1 MRGNG
6 MLDKP
11 RLSDAHAR
19 WLEDARKIPC
29 ELAAELGVVSKGEN
43 IAFEF
48 RRMNGA
54 ASFLKVRRAM
64 ADGSKTFWIEPKG
77 AELCLWNEP
86 CLGEP
91 ASFEAP
97 LIITEGEFDALSC
110 LAVGETHVLSVPNG
124 AALDKPG

>member
-1 MRGNG
+1 

-11 RLSDAHAR
+11 QLSEVHAR
-19 WLEDARKIPC
+19 WLEDARKIPS

-48 RRMNGA
+48 RRVKGTV
-54 ASFLKVRRAM
+54 SFLKVRRAI

-86 CLGEP
+86 CLTEP
-91 ASFEAP
+91 SDGRLFATPSSLRYLMSGGSTA
-97 LIITEGEFDALSC
+97 
-110 LAVGETHVLSVPNG
+110 
-124 AALDKPG
+124 